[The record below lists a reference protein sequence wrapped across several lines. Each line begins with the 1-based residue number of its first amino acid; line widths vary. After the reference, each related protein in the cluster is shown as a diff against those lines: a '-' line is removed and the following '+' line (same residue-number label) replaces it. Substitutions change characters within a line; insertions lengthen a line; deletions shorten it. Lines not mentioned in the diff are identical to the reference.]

1 MLNQYKKKIECY
13 ENHLGNLTNYYD
25 CFDKVEIVNFKNKK
39 YQKMHFQA
47 IYDEYILCKATCKQ
61 SRQEGGC
68 IKSCNL
74 KMKQSILD
82 VYKKIY
88 DG

>member
-39 YQKMHFQA
+39 YQKMHF
-47 IYDEYILCKATCKQ
+47 
-61 SRQEGGC
+61 
-68 IKSCNL
+68 
-74 KMKQSILD
+74 
-82 VYKKIY
+82 
-88 DG
+88 